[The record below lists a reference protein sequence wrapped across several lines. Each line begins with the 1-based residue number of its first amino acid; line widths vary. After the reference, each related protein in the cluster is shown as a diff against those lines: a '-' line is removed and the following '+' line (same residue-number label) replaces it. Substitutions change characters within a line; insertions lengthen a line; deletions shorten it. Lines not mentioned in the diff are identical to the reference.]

1 MEKKF
6 FEFRKKIIM
15 SFIAQKEEELAKAK
29 EELAKLEEA
38 SKSEEQPKK

>member
-6 FEFRKKIIM
+6 FEFRKKILM
-15 SFIAQKEEELAKAK
+15 SVIAKKEEELAKAK

-38 SKSEEQPKK
+38 SKSEEQPQK